1 MLFAS
6 AIPFVGRRKEL
17 ERIAAF
23 AGRATEGDGLAV
35 LWIVGEAGIG
45 KSRLIDRAV
54 PDIEAGQGVVL
65 RVRFYPETSSGI
77 FRPLHAALAGQPHA
91 AAIARLSEAYDPE
104 NLLTAVRRL
113 ARLRPTIL
121 IFEDLHCL
129 KEEGTAE
136 FIRFIGS
143 TASEPVGLVCT
154 TRPGDYPACR
164 PPLPYIVQSLT
175 LSPLLPEDL
184 DLILQHYGMGRNG
197 EGHGE
202 LLHRITRGVPIVIR
216 SILPELIEINRGTAG
231 EWSRSAEIG
240 QLLRNKAAMSISA
253 IVREAID
260 RLAPRERQ
268 AAAALAGLGEVFAEQ
283 GAKLLLGEDAPG
295 ILERLQREGIIAPP
309 VSLPRRLAG
318 RWDDG
323 ATWAFTHSLL
333 HEELC
338 AVAPLDP
345 HLIAPLLKRDVPL
358 YSNRPLLHLART
370 GRTIPD
376 GEERLAVLEELIDR
390 VSQQSGE
397 QSWELLKPSFIA
409 VCEWFA
415 AEEPDLPEETRERLK
430 TLLTHVV
437 THIRIYQPRS
447 AELHDLIEAQ
457 FRIADPPET
466 IHEAMREAIMIAHL
480 PPPNY
485 RDLPGHIAG
494 LLDRVRELTT
504 LFPSL
509 AGKTEIIEAL
519 ASIAGKVRLHPVRDQ
534 IRQIRDHLAAVEKEL
549 ERDEENRT
557 LADDF
562 VQLAG
567 HVIPLFSTPE
577 ELADRNRLAQ
587 EIVRCRHG
595 AFPPVSICMS
605 WSHHLIGSGRL
616 HEGRRFLHEA
626 LLHYY
631 QGRPTSGIPL
641 RFILI
646 YIDAL
651 MGAPLPSIEK
661 SLKGL
666 LTPAE
671 ESMGGNARG
680 SYVAI
685 GLALRAMGIG
695 KMTGEFEWG
704 YRVAVEIAGNDPHVA
719 DLHRLAGLFD
729 GTPEGL
735 ADVIDSAM
743 CPEAVLPLLRYAAGI
758 DDDREAAERC
768 AAEVLSGE
776 IVRVEQTFELRAV
789 VALLENSSGSGR
801 NPLLPE
807 TRALVAE
814 GLRRALAWCRRHNVA
829 GAALPLLRCAE
840 PYFSAAELA
849 EHRNAVLLLRSE
861 AAGEFG
867 WNEAEEPSRLPLLK
881 MLGTIGLVLPDQET
895 VQRVQGARGR
905 RILGL
910 MVANSL
916 MERPHG
922 PEEFRAAAAEDE
934 ADAANTVRVAIARL
948 RPLLGKEAIITAGN
962 AAPRLD
968 FSRLRVDLLEALA
981 ELDRCRRAIQLRQP
995 RIAKKSAENALAIVR
1010 GEPAYPTLYGEFF
1023 QAARLDFELRLRQTV
1038 LAAARFLRREED
1050 YDQAADLLGTAFEQM
1065 PNDEEVVG
1073 ELTQALHLAGRN
1085 AEGVRVRA
1093 SFLENS
1099 ARGINA

>member
-6 AIPFVGRRKEL
+6 TIPFVGRRKEL

-23 AGRATEGDGLAV
+23 ANRATEGDGLAV

-45 KSRLIDRAV
+45 KSRLIDRVV

-77 FRPLHAALAGQPHA
+77 FRSLHDALAGQPHA

-113 ARLRPTIL
+113 ARLRPVIF

-136 FIRFIGS
+136 FTRFIGS

-154 TRPGDYPACR
+154 TRPGDYPACP

-175 LSPLLPEDL
+175 LAPLLPEDL
-184 DLILQHYGMGRNG
+184 DLILRHYGMERNG
-197 EGHGE
+197 ENHGE
-202 LLHRITRGVPIVIR
+202 LLHRITRGVPIVLR

-253 IVREAID
+253 IVREAVD
-260 RLAPRERQ
+260 RLAPPERR
-268 AAAALAGLGEVFAEQ
+268 AAAALAGLGEVFSEQ
-283 GAKLLLGEDAPG
+283 GANLLLGEDAPG
-295 ILERLQREGIIAPP
+295 VLERLQREGIIGPP

-318 RWDDG
+318 EWDDG

-338 AVAPLDP
+338 GSAPLDP
-345 HLIAPLLKRDVPL
+345 QSIAPLLKRNVPL
-358 YSNRPLLHLART
+358 YSNRPLLDLART
-370 GRTIPD
+370 GRAIPD
-376 GEERLAVLEELIDR
+376 REERIAILEELIDR
-390 VSQQSGE
+390 VSDQSGE

-415 AEEPDLPEETRERLK
+415 AEEPDLPEEIRERLK

-457 FRIADPPET
+457 FRVADPPRT
-466 IHEAMREAIMIAHL
+466 IHEGVREAIMIAHL

-504 LFPSL
+504 LFPPL

-519 ASIAGKVRLHPVRDQ
+519 ASIAGKMRLRPVRSQ

-549 ERDEENRT
+549 EKDERNRT
-557 LADDF
+557 LAEDF
-562 VQLAG
+562 TQLAG
-567 HVIPLFSTPE
+567 HIIPLFSTPE
-577 ELADRNRLAQ
+577 ELTDRSRLTQ
-587 EIVRCRHG
+587 EILRLRNG

-605 WSHHLIGSGRL
+605 WGHHLIGSGRL

-631 QGRPTSGIPL
+631 QGRPTAGIPL
-641 RFILI
+641 RFMLVF
-646 YIDAL
+646 IDAL
-651 MGAPLPSIEK
+651 MGAPLSSIERN
-661 SLKGL
+661 LKGL
-666 LTPAE
+666 LAPAE
-671 ESMGGNARG
+671 ESMGGNMRG
-680 SYVAI
+680 SYVVI

-695 KMTGEFEWG
+695 KLTGELEWG
-704 YRVAVEIAGNDPHVA
+704 YRLAVEIAGNDPHVA
-719 DLHRLAGLFD
+719 DLYRLSGLSD

-735 ADVIDSAM
+735 ADVIESDM
-743 CPEAVLPLLRYAAGI
+743 CPEAVLPLLRYAAGA
-758 DDDREAAERC
+758 DNDREAAERC

-776 IVRVEQTFELRAV
+776 IVHVDQTFELRAA
-789 VALLENSSGSGR
+789 VALLEYSAGSGR

-807 TRALVAE
+807 TRTRIAD
-814 GLRRALAWCRRHNVA
+814 GLRRALGWCRRHGTA
-829 GAALPLLRCAE
+829 GAALPLLRCAGN
-840 PYFSAAELA
+840 YFSAAELA
-849 EHRNAVLLLRSE
+849 EHRNGIMLLRSE
-861 AAGEFG
+861 AAEEFG
-867 WNEAEEPSRLPLLK
+867 WNEAEEQSRLPLLK
-881 MLGTIGLVLPDQET
+881 MIGTIGLAPPDEGPL
-895 VQRVQGARGR
+895 QRVQGARGR

-916 MERPHG
+916 MERPHSA
-922 PEEFRAAAAEDE
+922 EEFRAAAAEDE

-948 RPLLGKEAIITAGN
+948 RALLGREAIITAGN
-962 AAPRLD
+962 APPRLD
-968 FSRLRVDLLEALA
+968 IRRLRVDLLEALA

-1050 YDQAADLLGTAFEQM
+1050 YDEAADLLGTAFEQM
-1065 PNDEEVVG
+1065 PNDEEIVG
-1073 ELTQALHLAGRN
+1073 ELTEALHLAGRN
-1085 AEGVRVRA
+1085 AEGVSVRA
-1093 SFLENS
+1093 SFLGNV
-1099 ARGINA
+1099 ARGIGP